1 MEIIQIK
8 SANDEYIQ
16 KLLPLYREA
25 FPENQR
31 HTDDDFIALLGREPD
46 FFCNAVLM
54 NNSFVGFFNYW
65 NFEWFLYAE
74 HFAIEEAI
82 RGNKLGEKVMN
93 MMKPTQNIPLV
104 FEVELPDNEIAA
116 RRIEFYRRLGYEI
129 VPVDYLQPPYNKQGY
144 YQPLYLMTDQ
154 VELVVANYEKI
165 KSTIYRR
172 VYHVME

>member
-1 MEIIQIK
+1 MRKSIITVFSNK
-8 SANDEYIQ
+8 
-16 KLLPLYREA
+16 P
-25 FPENQR
+25 
-31 HTDDDFIALLGREPD
+31 IALIYTSQANTTTTIIFTIRQSTINLAATAIA
-46 FFCNAVLM
+46 FT
-54 NNSFVGFFNYW
+54 FFNYW
-65 NFEWFLYAE
+65 DFGWFLYAE

-93 MMKPTQNIPLV
+93 MMKPTQNTPLV
-104 FEVELPDNEIAA
+104 FEVELPDDEMAA

-154 VELVVANYEKI
+154 VEFVVANYEKI